1 MDSDTKKSIKEDE
14 NTINL
19 KLFEEEE
26 IIKEQPKPISQS
38 EKSKI
43 LPKMGGK
50 MRKFRSSDAVKKPLR
65 IPLDEIDDDFVA
77 RDIKP
82 EQNISLT
89 DTKNAEA
96 DTIQMTGAKK
106 LSSASKIIGDI
117 KKKIKHKGQKSVEI
131 SEHFTHQK
139 GKSIGENN
147 SNNENCSKNNEHK
160 NIQKSVL
167 KSEEEKLSPFKN
179 SMNSSDNIESN
190 ITSERESIYSEEEDF
205 DPYSYE
211 AENFDEA
218 WDYTPFGNYGL
229 DEIPEEEDAFEV
241 TQSETKKHSINE
253 LKWKISEKKIEIK
266 EMVQNDENLEKC
278 YNYLS
283 KIIKWEDDINNSS
296 KFQDIHV
303 FVKKLGIKNY
313 KDVIFE
319 WFQLRTLENDL
330 KDMEEE

>member
-1 MDSDTKKSIKEDE
+1 MPTNKIAPTKSDSDTKKGKKEDE

-38 EKSKI
+38 ENSKI
-43 LPKMGGK
+43 LPKMEGK
-50 MRKFRSSDAVKKPLR
+50 IKKFRSSYVVKKPLR

-82 EQNISLT
+82 EENTLFK
-89 DTKNAEA
+89 DTKTTEA
-96 DTIQMTGAKK
+96 DTIQMTGSKK

-117 KKKIKHKGQKSVEI
+117 KKKIKYKGEK
-131 SEHFTHQK
+131 SEHPTYPKVKNF
-139 GKSIGENN
+139 GE
-147 SNNENCSKNNEHK
+147 NNEHK
-160 NIQKSVL
+160 NIQKSEL
-167 KSEEEKLSPFKN
+167 KNEEEKLSSSKN
-179 SMNSSDNIESN
+179 SKNSSDNIEIN
-190 ITSERESIYSEEEDF
+190 ITPKRESIGSEEEEF

-218 WDYTPFGNYGL
+218 WDYTPFGNYRL
-229 DEIPEEEDAFEV
+229 DEIPEEEDAFGV
-241 TQSETKKHSINE
+241 SQSQTNKHSINE
-253 LKWKISEKKIEIK
+253 LKWKISEKRIEIK
-266 EMVQNDENLEKC
+266 EMVQNDENLEKW

-283 KIIKWEDDINNSS
+283 EIIQWEDDINDGS
-296 KFQDIHV
+296 KFHDIHV

-330 KDMEEE
+330 KDLEEE